1 MTENASQMLLHL
13 SPSGTAMKLVVHCG
27 CGPCAE
33 ELVEKWIVSLV
44 KVTPLPITGISFW
57 CDVGM
62 RLKGL
67 QLSECEPHVML
78 SAFDR
83 AHYNTMLKRVGMKVK
98 RGPVGTG

>member
-1 MTENASQMLLHL
+1 MTENASQMMLHL

-27 CGPCAE
+27 GPRAE
-33 ELVEKWIVSLV
+33 KLVEKWIVSLV
-44 KVTPLPITGISFW
+44 KVIPLPVIGIAFW

-67 QLSECEPHVML
+67 QLSECEPHVKL

-83 AHYNTMLKRVGMKVK
+83 THYNTMLARVGMKVK